1 MSSLTGVSLSSWI
14 TFCQAE
20 LVGNRSRCFQ
30 TFGPELRAKEAID
43 DQVSGGVDN
52 EEEVG
57 EVEDEKRP
65 EAELVES
72 GLSTGNALPDGGQF
86 VQVQQ
91 DPWEVTNQ
99 KNLEVK

>member
-1 MSSLTGVSLSSWI
+1 M
-14 TFCQAE
+14 
-20 LVGNRSRCFQ
+20 
-30 TFGPELRAKEAID
+30 
-43 DQVSGGVDN
+43 
-52 EEEVG
+52 G